1 MKNIKAEDTSK
12 FIANAITSGV
22 KGGKASK
29 VMSKIKNF
37 KGEKVVALPRT
48 PVQKFMNTISFGFF
62 D

>member
-1 MKNIKAEDTSK
+1 MKSIKAEDTSK

-29 VMSKIKNF
+29 VMGKIKNF

-48 PVQKFMNTISFGFF
+48 
-62 D
+62 